1 PSASSSRI
9 PSARS
14 KPRSHAPPPRFISG
28 AGPRGCPTSWQ
39 RRGRCVP
46 PRALSAAVSRGGRR
60 QVSRQKGDKAD
71 SPDPGQ
77 VRCFRVTKYRLA
89 LVREGSIPTAW
100 DKTVREPG
108 DVARLMAP
116 LVADLDRETF
126 WVVMLDGKNR
136 IIGINLVSIGSL
148 NAALVHPRETVKA
161 LILSNSAAA
170 ILVHQHPS
178 GSPEPSTEDLALT
191 ERLRAVGDLLGIRIL
206 AHVILGHDGPCRSLP
221 DDGVLGGGR

>member
-1 PSASSSRI
+1 VKGADVHSA
-9 PSARS
+9 
-14 KPRSHAPPPRFISG
+14 
-28 AGPRGCPTSWQ
+28 
-39 RRGRCVP
+39 
-46 PRALSAAVSRGGRR
+46 
-60 QVSRQKGDKAD
+60 
-71 SPDPGQ
+71 DPEQ
-77 VRCFRVTKYRLA
+77 VRRYRVSKYRVA
-89 LVREGSIPTAW
+89 LVREGSIPTTW

-116 LVADLDRETF
+116 LLVDLDRETF

-136 IIGINLVSIGSL
+136 VIGVNLVSVGSL

-206 AHVILGHDGPCRSLP
+206 DHVILGHDGAFRSLA